1 MFYTSKLFFEGQKFK
16 ADVLNQRQH
25 FVVNILIFLN
35 IEKNLRKAVIM
46 NKGKKKT
53 LLPCSVSNKLRA
65 SIRISKS

>member
-46 NKGKKKT
+46 NKGKKKNPSA
-53 LLPCSVSNKLRA
+53 LFSE
-65 SIRISKS
+65 

>member
-46 NKGKKKT
+46 NKGKKKPFC
-53 LLPCSVSNKLRA
+53 LVQ
-65 SIRISKS
+65 